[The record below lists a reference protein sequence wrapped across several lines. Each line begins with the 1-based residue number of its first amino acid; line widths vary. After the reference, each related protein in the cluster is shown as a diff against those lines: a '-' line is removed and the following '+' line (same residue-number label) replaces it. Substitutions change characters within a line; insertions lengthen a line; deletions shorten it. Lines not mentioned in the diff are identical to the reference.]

1 MRFIKPGVCLLS
13 FSPAARGE
21 QHGSKTTETGEELGL
36 RVWVPAPVGASGEDG
51 GADGPRVRGEG
62 LQRGDPGWSPA
73 GPRGQRWIP
82 NQQSQAGH
90 PLNSLLA
97 SAVTLTG
104 ATSARS
110 PTA

>member
-51 GADGPRVRGEG
+51 GTDGPGVW
-62 LQRGDPGWSPA
+62 DPGWSPA